1 MYIILLIF
9 CLLKFFIIKHWGINY
24 PVSLSTHECQELYYD
39 QRLLSL
45 YTVLMVSLFCMQVK
59 FSELTVDMFR
69 MLQALEREPMNLA
82 SQMNK
87 PGMQVIFSPHLQFW

>member
-1 MYIILLIF
+1 M
-9 CLLKFFIIKHWGINY
+9 FF
-24 PVSLSTHECQELYYD
+24 
-39 QRLLSL
+39 
-45 YTVLMVSLFCMQVK
+45 FQVK

-87 PGMQVIFSPHLQFW
+87 PGIQVIIA